1 MTKDFYELKDH
12 FIDST
17 LRFYN
22 FKIQEVPINSIQ
34 RATTGELRAPLYAIF
49 DFIPISEMLDNWL
62 DTYELNLKESVY
74 GF

>member
-12 FIDST
+12 FIDAT

-34 RATTGELRAPLYAIF
+34 RATTAELRAPLYAIF
-49 DFIPISEMLDNWL
+49 DFIPISEILDNWL